1 MEDNTFSLC
10 DEVKVS
16 SEGLGRWVVKPNMSR
31 IPGPDG
37 FTMPLLPTT
46 HLQLGWFNLDFLV
59 SRFSPELS
67 RWSQV
72 FFSQSTSAKRRKG
85 WLALVI
91 AVSCYK
97 KRTQNSKA
105 EWRSEQCRHFALMI
119 FWQEVHT
126 VKESW
131 LFDLQS
137 KAFLPNRDCLKA
149 ISS

>member
-97 KRTQNSKA
+97 KKDTKFKSRMTVWAMSPFCSNDFLARGPHCERILTFWSSK
-105 EWRSEQCRHFALMI
+105 
-119 FWQEVHT
+119 
-126 VKESW
+126 
-131 LFDLQS
+131 QS
-137 KAFLPNRDCLKA
+137 LSPQPRLPEGH
-149 ISS
+149 